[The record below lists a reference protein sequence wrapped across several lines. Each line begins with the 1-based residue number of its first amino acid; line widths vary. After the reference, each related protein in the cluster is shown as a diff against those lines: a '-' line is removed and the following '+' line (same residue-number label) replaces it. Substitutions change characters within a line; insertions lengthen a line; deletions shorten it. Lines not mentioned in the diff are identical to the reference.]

1 MSNKHQQHRPRL
13 RIAAIFC
20 IILGLLIGFS
30 IKRVQVG
37 LVIGIA
43 LGLLTGSMWSKS
55 NSND

>member
-1 MSNKHQQHRPRL
+1 MSKKHEQHRPKL

-20 IILGLLIGFS
+20 IILGLLLGFT

-55 NSND
+55 SD